1 MKKKNLLSSVISNA
15 VFAFGAMA
23 VVGVAEAE
31 QGKVG
36 GLQSLEEIV
45 VTARKREES
54 LQDAPISITAFSGKG
69 LERRNIT
76 GLADIS
82 QITPNLVF
90 NASAPI
96 SGSSAT
102 SSVFIRGIGQND
114 YTLVTEPGVGI
125 YVDGVYIARSVG
137 GALDLVDVERIEV
150 LRGPQGTLFGRNTIG
165 GAISIT
171 SKKPSEEFGGKLQVT
186 LGDDDL
192 VDFKGKLNLPISDT
206 FMSSVAISSRQRDGF
221 VRNLQNGLDLGDDDA
236 LSGRVALR
244 WLPSDNLSVDF
255 SVDATKERENGAASY
270 AVAADGLSPLGAA
283 NNVVFLGA
291 LGCAPPPGPIGNTN
305 CFNSQWVTNG
315 KRVSNG
321 THPQYSELD
330 IWGAGLTVEWEL
342 SDNLTFKSITSYR
355 DLDSSFSQDA
365 DNSPVEQD
373 HITHEYQQ
381 DQFSQEFQL
390 LGSFMDDR
398 LKTVLGLYYF
408 EEEGEDVN
416 IVSFPV
422 VLLHSGG
429 AVDNESK
436 AIFGQLSYDI
446 TDALSLTLGLRYT
459 EDEKVFVPDQYV
471 LDPRLSGAP
480 PSMGGFGY
488 VPGTRMLPLEEAP
501 TDIDEVTPM
510 MNASYHLSDTAMVY
524 FTYSEG
530 YKSGGY
536 DQRVFPR
543 NSEFKA
549 PSFDPEFVDSY
560 EFGFKYNSSDN
571 RFRANG
577 ALFFMDYS
585 DLQIAVV
592 NNNVDVVTR
601 NAGEAE
607 IKGLELELAFIP
619 ADNWMLETSIGYTDA
634 EYTKLSAGAIA
645 AGLSKKHELIN
656 TPEWSLAAAVS
667 YTHPFDSG
675 ASLSFRLDASHRSE
689 VFFDITNTEVIAQDD
704 VDLVNFSVNF
714 QSEGA
719 WSLAAGI
726 TNLGD
731 EDYHV
736 NGFQHLNPFGIAYV
750 NPAREREWWVRAGY
764 EF

>member
-1 MKKKNLLSSVISNA
+1 MIRKKRFSLAISSA
-15 VFAFGAMA
+15 VCAFGAVA
-23 VVGVAEAE
+23 VIDTVDAEENNNRGFYA
-31 QGKVG
+31 
-36 GLQSLEEIV
+36 LEEVV

-54 LQDAPISITAFSGKG
+54 LQDAPISITAFSGEG
-69 LERRNIT
+69 LEQRNIT

-90 NASAPI
+90 NSSAPI

-102 SSVFIRGIGQND
+102 ASVFIRGIGQND

-171 SKKPSEEFGGKLQVT
+171 SKKPAEELGGKVQLT

-192 VDFKGKLNLPISDT
+192 IDFKGKLDLPISDT
-206 FMSSVAISSRQRDGF
+206 LLSSIAISSRQRDGF
-221 VRNLQNGLDLGDDDA
+221 VKNVQNGLDLGDDDS

-244 WLPSDNLSVDF
+244 WLPSDTVSIDF
-255 SVDATKERENGAASY
+255 SVDGTKERENGAASY

-283 NNVVFLGA
+283 NNVVFLAA
-291 LGCAPPPGPIGNTN
+291 LGCAPPPGPIANSN

-315 KRVSNG
+315 KRISNG
-321 THPQYSELD
+321 THPQYSDLD

-342 SDNLTFKSITSYR
+342 SDSLTFKSITSYR
-355 DLDSSFSQDA
+355 DLDSAFSQDA
-365 DNSPVEQD
+365 DNSPVQQD
-373 HITHEYQQ
+373 HITHEYEQ

-390 LGSFMDDR
+390 LGSFLDDR

-408 EEEGEDVN
+408 EEEGEDLN

-422 VLLHSGG
+422 VLLNSGG
-429 AVDNESK
+429 SVDNESK
-436 AIFGQLSYDI
+436 AIFGQLTYDI
-446 TDALSLTLGLRYT
+446 TDALSVTLGLRYT
-459 EDEKVFVPDQYV
+459 EDEKVFLPDQFV

-480 PSMGGFGY
+480 PPAGFGY
-488 VPGTRMLPLEEAP
+488 VPGTRMLPLEEVP
-501 TDIDEVTPM
+501 TDIDEITPM
-510 MNASYHLSDTAMVY
+510 LNLSYDISDTAMLY

-543 NSEFKA
+543 TADFKA

-560 EFGFKYNSSDN
+560 ELGFKYNSGDN

-592 NNNVDVVTR
+592 NENIDVVTR

-619 ADNWMLETSIGYTDA
+619 ADNWMLEASVGYTDA
-634 EYTKLSAGAIA
+634 EYTKLSPGAVA
-645 AGLSKKHELIN
+645 AGLSKSNDLVN
-656 TPEWSLAAAVS
+656 TPELSISAAIS
-667 YTHPFDSG
+667 YTQPFDSG
-675 ASLSFRLDASHRSE
+675 ASLAFRLDGSHRSE
-689 VFFDITNTEVIAQDD
+689 VFFDITNTDVIAQDD

-714 QSEGA
+714 QSAGA
-719 WSLAAGI
+719 WSLGVGV

-736 NGFQHLNPFGIAYV
+736 NAFQHLNPFGIAYV
-750 NPAREREWWVRAGY
+750 NPAREREWWIRAGY

>member
-1 MKKKNLLSSVISNA
+1 MNKKKLIASVVPGVISCLWTLDVA
-15 VFAFGAMA
+15 SAAYTGESKGT
-23 VVGVAEAE
+23 GVYT
-31 QGKVG
+31 
-36 GLQSLEEIV
+36 LEEVV

-54 LQDAPISITAFSGKG
+54 LQDAPISITAFSGEG
-69 LERRNIT
+69 LEQRNIT

-102 SSVFIRGIGQND
+102 ASVFIRGVGQND

-171 SKKPSEEFGGKLQVT
+171 SKKPAEELGGKVQLT

-192 VDFKGKLNLPISDT
+192 RDFKGKLNLPISESL
-206 FMSSVAISSRQRDGF
+206 MSSISISSRQRDGF
-221 VRNLQNGLDLGDDDA
+221 VKNLQNGLDLGDDDS
-236 LSGRVALR
+236 LSGRVTLR
-244 WLPSDNLSVDF
+244 WLPSESVSVDLA
-255 SVDATKERENGAASY
+255 VDATKERENGAASY

-283 NNVVFLGA
+283 NNVVFLGH
-291 LGCAPPPGPIGNTN
+291 LGCAPPPGPIGNSN

-315 KRVSNG
+315 KRISNG

-330 IWGAGLTVEWEL
+330 IWGMGLTVEWEI
-342 SDNLTFKSITSYR
+342 SDNLSLKSITSYR
-355 DLDSSFSQDA
+355 DLDSAFSQDA
-365 DNSPVEQD
+365 DNSPVQQD
-373 HITHEYQQ
+373 HITHQYQQ
-381 DQFSQEFQL
+381 EQFSQEFQL

-398 LKTVLGLYYF
+398 LQTVLGIYYF

-429 AVDNESK
+429 SIDNESK
-436 AIFGQLSYDI
+436 AIFGQLTYDI
-446 TDALSLTLGLRYT
+446 TDALSMTLGLRYT
-459 EDEKVFVPDQYV
+459 EDEKIFLPDQYV

-480 PSMGGFGY
+480 PPNGFGY
-488 VPGTRMLPLEEAP
+488 VPGTRMLPFEKVP

-510 MNASYHLSDTAMVY
+510 LNVSYDISDTAMAY

-543 NSEFKA
+543 TSDFKA
-549 PSFDPEFVDSY
+549 PSFEPEFVDSY
-560 EFGFKYNSSDN
+560 ELGFKYNSDDN

-577 ALFFMDYS
+577 ALFFMDYT

-619 ADNWMLETSIGYTDA
+619 VDNWMLEASLGYTDA
-634 EYTKLSAGAIA
+634 EYTSLSPGAIQ
-645 AGLSKKHELIN
+645 AGLSKNHELVN
-656 TPEWSLAAAVS
+656 TPEWSISAAVS

-675 ASLSFRLDASHRSE
+675 ASLAFRLDGSHRSE

-714 QSEGA
+714 QSAGA
-719 WSLAAGI
+719 WSLGAGI

-731 EDYHV
+731 EDYHI
-736 NGFQHLNPFGIAYV
+736 NAFQHLNPFGIAYV
-750 NPAREREWWVRAGY
+750 NPAREREWWLRVGY

>member
-1 MKKKNLLSSVISNA
+1 MSKKNQLSVTMTGLACVLDMLVSAS
-15 VFAFGAMA
+15 
-23 VVGVAEAE
+23 GVAAAE
-31 QGKVG
+31 ESKSRGFYV
-36 GLQSLEEIV
+36 LEEIV
-45 VTARKREES
+45 VTARKRQES
-54 LQDAPISITAFSGKG
+54 LQDAPISITAFSGEG
-69 LERRNIT
+69 LEQRNIT
-76 GLADIS
+76 ALADIS

-102 SSVFIRGIGQND
+102 ASVFIRGIGQND

-137 GALDLVDVERIEV
+137 GALDLVDIERIEV

-171 SKKPSEEFGGKLQVT
+171 SKKPNEELGGKIQLT
-186 LGDDDL
+186 LGDDEL
-192 VDFKGKLNLPISDT
+192 MGFKAKLNLPISERL
-206 FMSSVAISSRQRDGF
+206 MSSISVSSKQRDGF
-221 VRNLQNGLDLGDDDA
+221 VKNVQTGRDLGDDDS
-236 LSGRVALR
+236 LSGRAALR
-244 WLPSDNLSVDF
+244 WLPSDNVSIDF
-255 SVDATKERENGAASY
+255 NVDATREREDGAASF

-283 NNVVFLGA
+283 NNVVFLGH
-291 LGCAPPPGPIGNTN
+291 LGCAPPPGPIDNSN

-315 KRVSNG
+315 KRISNG

-330 IWGAGLTVEWEL
+330 IWGAGLAIEWEI
-342 SDNLTFKSITSYR
+342 SESLTLKSITAYR
-355 DLDSSFSQDA
+355 DLDSAFSQDA
-365 DNSPVEQD
+365 DNSPILED
-373 HITHEYQQ
+373 HITHTYNQ

-429 AVDNESK
+429 SIDNGSK
-436 AIFGQLSYDI
+436 AIFGQATFDI
-446 TDALSLTLGLRYT
+446 TDALSVTLGLRYT
-459 EDEKVFVPDQYV
+459 EDEKIFLPDQYV

-480 PSMGGFGY
+480 PPFGFGY
-488 VPGTRMLPLEEAP
+488 VPGTRMLPLEEVP
-501 TDIDEVTPM
+501 TDINEVTPM
-510 MNASYHLSDTAMVY
+510 VNLSYNISDAAMIY
-524 FTYSEG
+524 LTYSEG

-543 NSEFKA
+543 TSDFKA
-549 PSFDPEFVDSY
+549 PSFDPEFVKSY
-560 EFGFKYNSSDN
+560 ELGFKYNSDDN
-571 RFRANG
+571 RLRANA

-592 NNNVDVVTR
+592 NNSVDVVTR

-619 ADNWMLETSIGYTDA
+619 ADNWMLEASVGYTDA
-634 EYTKLSAGAIA
+634 EYTQLSPGAVL
-645 AGLSKKHELIN
+645 AGLSKDHELVN
-656 TPEWSLAAAVS
+656 TPEWSLSAAVS

-675 ASLSFRLDASHRSE
+675 ASLAFRLDGSHRSE
-689 VFFDITNTEVIAQDD
+689 VFFDITNTDVITQDD
-704 VDLVNFSVNF
+704 VDLVNLSVNF
-714 QSEGA
+714 QSDGA
-719 WSLAAGI
+719 WSLGFGI
-726 TNLGD
+726 SNLGD

-736 NGFQHLNPFGIAYV
+736 NAFQHLNPFGIAYV
-750 NPAREREWWVRAGY
+750 NPAREREWWVRVGY